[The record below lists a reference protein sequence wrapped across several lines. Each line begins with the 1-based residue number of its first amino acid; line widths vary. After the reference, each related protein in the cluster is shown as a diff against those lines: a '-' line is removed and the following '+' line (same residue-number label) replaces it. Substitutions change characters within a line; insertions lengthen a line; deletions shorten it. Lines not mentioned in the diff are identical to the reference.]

1 MGGIPMGTKGREI
14 VQYDLKELIEMLN
27 KALADEWLA
36 YVQYWNGAKVVV
48 GPMRTVVAEELEE
61 HAGEELEHAEML
73 VERIIQL
80 GGTPIL
86 TPSEWLSKTN
96 CGYEAPTDPF
106 VVPILK
112 QNIKG
117 EQCAI
122 ETYTKIIEKIKG
134 KDPITTHII
143 YKILADEVEHEE
155 DLEAV
160 MDDIEAAKKFYD

>member
-1 MGGIPMGTKGREI
+1 MGGINMGTKGREI
-14 VQYDLKELIEMLN
+14 VQYDLKELIELLN

-36 YVQYWNGAKVVV
+36 YVQYWNGAKLAV
-48 GPMRTVVAEELEE
+48 GPMRDLVASELEE
-61 HAGEELEHAEML
+61 HANEELEHAGML

-106 VVPILK
+106 VVTLLE

-122 ETYTKIIEKIKG
+122 ETYTKILDKIKG
-134 KDPITTHII
+134 KDPLTNHII
-143 YKILADEVEHEE
+143 YKILDDEVEHEE
-155 DLEAV
+155 DLEAI
-160 MDDIEAAKKFYD
+160 MDDIEAAKKFFK

>member
-1 MGGIPMGTKGREI
+1 MGTKGREI
-14 VQYDLKELIEMLN
+14 VKADIKEILDLLN

-36 YVQYWNGAKVVV
+36 YYQYWIGSKIVV
-48 GPMRTVVAEELEE
+48 GPMRDLVASELEE
-61 HAGEELEHAEML
+61 HANEELEHAGML

-86 TPSEWLSKTN
+86 NPSEWHSKTN

-122 ETYTKIIEKIKG
+122 DVYNKIVEKVKG
-134 KDPITTHII
+134 KDPITLHIV
-143 YKILADEVEHEE
+143 YKIMADEVEHEE
-155 DLEAV
+155 DLEAI
-160 MDDIEAAKKFYD
+160 MDDLEAMKKHFK